1 MMMASPTSRVHRLL
15 CKVLDNRITDL
26 IPNGYECWSEQ
37 IRLDNKMILELNGK
51 NFESL
56 DLKRFSEPDILVGTN
71 FIWRGELLVSA
82 PSLIIEVL
90 SKATENEDRFD
101 KVKLYKE
108 LGVKEYLMVN
118 QRGYFTVKDLVKDE
132 SYELYE
138 DDVFQSKT
146 IPNVTFSVKEIY
158 DAVDSLLIKFGYELY

>member
-1 MMMASPTSRVHRLL
+1 MMMSPTSRIHRLI
-15 CKVLDNRITDL
+15 CKVLDNKITDQ

-56 DLKRFSEPDILVGTN
+56 NVKRFIEPDVFVGSN

-82 PSLIIEVL
+82 PSLVIEVL
-90 SKATENEDRFD
+90 SKATEDEDKSD
-101 KVKLYKE
+101 KLKLYKE

-118 QRGYFTVKDLVKDE
+118 QRGYFTLKDLVNDK
-132 SYELYE
+132 SYDLYGN
-138 DDVFQSKT
+138 DMFKSKVV
-146 IPNVTFSVKEIY
+146 PNVQFTVTEIY
-158 DAVDSLLIKFGYELY
+158 NAVDSLLTKFGYEFY